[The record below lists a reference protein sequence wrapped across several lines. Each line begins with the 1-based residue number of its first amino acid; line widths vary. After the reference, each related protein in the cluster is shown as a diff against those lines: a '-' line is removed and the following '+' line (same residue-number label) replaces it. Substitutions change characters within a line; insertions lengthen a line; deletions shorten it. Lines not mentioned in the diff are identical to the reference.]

1 MHDGIDRK
9 MEGTMLPSKMN
20 IIKVIFHWQRNCLGE
35 FFLENLQSFPPG
47 MVIFIEYQ
55 ASETGFWTQQGL
67 TRTSV
72 IPLGGAGVN
81 EAFQVS

>member
-1 MHDGIDRK
+1 
-9 MEGTMLPSKMN
+9 MEN
-20 IIKVIFHWQRNCLGE
+20 
-35 FFLENLQSFPPG
+35 FLSENLQSFPPG

-72 IPLGGAGVN
+72 ISLGGAGVN
-81 EAFQVS
+81 EAFQFS

>member
-9 MEGTMLPSKMN
+9 MEDTMLPSKMN
-20 IIKVIFHWQRNCLGE
+20 IIKVIFHFVLEN
-35 FFLENLQSFPPG
+35 FLSENLQSFPPG

>member
-1 MHDGIDRK
+1 
-9 MEGTMLPSKMN
+9 MLPSKMN
-20 IIKVIFHWQRNCLGE
+20 IIKVIFHFVLEN
-35 FFLENLQSFPPG
+35 FLSENLQSFPPG

>member
-1 MHDGIDRK
+1 
-9 MEGTMLPSKMN
+9 MEN
-20 IIKVIFHWQRNCLGE
+20 
-35 FFLENLQSFPPG
+35 FLSENLQSFPPG

-81 EAFQVS
+81 EAFQVSKEKFNCPFYYKIVKRRRS

>member
-1 MHDGIDRK
+1 MHDGIDPK
-9 MEGTMLPSKMN
+9 MEDTMLPSKMN
-20 IIKVIFHWQRNCLGE
+20 IINLGE
-35 FFLENLQSFPPG
+35 FLSENLQSFPPG

>member
-1 MHDGIDRK
+1 
-9 MEGTMLPSKMN
+9 MEN
-20 IIKVIFHWQRNCLGE
+20 
-35 FFLENLQSFPPG
+35 FLSENLQSFPPG

-67 TRTSV
+67 TRTLV

>member
-1 MHDGIDRK
+1 
-9 MEGTMLPSKMN
+9 MLPSKMN
-20 IIKVIFHWQRNCLGE
+20 IIKVIFHWQMNCLGE
-35 FFLENLQSFPPG
+35 FFVREFTEFS
-47 MVIFIEYQ
+47 IEYQ

>member
-1 MHDGIDRK
+1 
-9 MEGTMLPSKMN
+9 MEDTMLPSKMN
-20 IIKVIFHWQRNCLGE
+20 IIKVIFHFVLEN
-35 FFLENLQSFPPG
+35 FLSENLQSFPPG